1 MIANTGSICI
11 TENEGN
17 GRLSSSFPKLHIA
30 VVGIEKIIPNLADL
44 DIFWPLLA
52 THGTGQNITV
62 YNSIFSGPRQA
73 DEMDGPEEMYVVL
86 VDNGRTN
93 LLAKKEQREG
103 LYCIRCGACLNACP
117 IYQNIGGHTYET
129 TYRSEEHTSEL
140 QSLMRISYAVFC
152 LKKNNNTMTQLI

>member
-1 MIANTGSICI
+1 MRISDW
-11 TENEGN
+11 
-17 GRLSSSFPKLHIA
+17 SSDVCSS
-30 VVGIEKIIPNLADL
+30 DL
-44 DIFWPLLA
+44 
-52 THGTGQNITV
+52 
-62 YNSIFSGPRQA
+62 A

-129 TYRSEEHTSEL
+129 TYSGPIGSIITPHLRGMKEFKHLSSAS
-140 QSLMRISYAVFC
+140 SLCGNCKEVCPVKIEIDRKSTR
-152 LKKNNNTMTQLI
+152 L